1 MNAKVKQRLA
11 TSRRPGSSVPA
22 ASSSAAR
29 CGTPKPSNAPPPGAA
44 AASPLKA
51 KTKPAAAPK
60 LNLGHEGS
68 RVDQRAGQP
77 APSQLERMYSMRSQ
91 ETVDTLQEIES
102 ALLDIKRKTQQAEA
116 LMNDPPSEG
125 LPPQLRNNLAQL
137 HGDANRLLAT
147 RIDAIL
153 TGELC
158 SGKEDARAKR
168 KELIALTETLIDQIE
183 TQVKRFDQLKP

>member
-1 MNAKVKQRLA
+1 
-11 TSRRPGSSVPA
+11 
-22 ASSSAAR
+22 
-29 CGTPKPSNAPPPGAA
+29 
-44 AASPLKA
+44 
-51 KTKPAAAPK
+51 
-60 LNLGHEGS
+60 
-68 RVDQRAGQP
+68 
-77 APSQLERMYSMRSQ
+77 MYSMRSQ